1 MGGLVYKK
9 KYFIIIH
16 NKMKNPH
23 VEQYQET
30 FYGNVHKHKM
40 FRTLS
45 LSTEKFDYR
54 SKVVPKKSTQHW
66 GQRKLFLTEL
76 DFLTRYL
83 NHSSNKVLYV
93 GASPGTHL
101 LMILELFPQLEL
113 ILYDPRNFDKRL
125 KSHPRVTII
134 HSEELVNIQNLD
146 LSINKLTSISKE
158 MGQLVNLKEL
168 NLSENQLISIPKE
181 IGQLVN
187 LQELYLYHNK
197 LTFIPSEIG
206 QLANL
211 KVLNLYGNQLTSI
224 PKEIGQLINLQRV
237 NLSINNFTS
246 IPSELGQLINLKE
259 LDLCNN
265 QLTSVP
271 PELGQ
276 LINLRVLD
284 LSYNQLTSIPIEL
297 DHLKNIKKNNNPR
310 GKSNPPGHILI
321 GGCVLF

>member
-125 KSHPRVTII
+125 KSHPRVTI
-134 HSEELVNIQNLD
+134 HQKFFDNREAAKYKEKNILF
-146 LSINKLTSISKE
+146 ISDIR
-158 MGQLVNLKEL
+158 N
-168 NLSENQLISIPKE
+168 
-181 IGQLVN
+181 
-187 LQELYLYHNK
+187 
-197 LTFIPSEIG
+197 
-206 QLANL
+206 
-211 KVLNLYGNQLTSI
+211 
-224 PKEIGQLINLQRV
+224 INLFEEQE
-237 NLSINNFTS
+237 FTEQK
-246 IPSELGQLINLKE
+246 ILE
-259 LDLCNN
+259 DM
-265 QLTSVP
+265 
-271 PELGQ
+271 
-276 LINLRVLD
+276 
-284 LSYNQLTSIPIEL
+284 YNQEQWY
-297 DHLKNIKKNNNPR
+297 NIINPKKSFV
-310 GKSNPPGHILI
+310 KI
-321 GGCVLF
+321 